1 MSIHQNLRRLRAQSG
16 MTQEQVAEQL
26 GLTRQA
32 LSSYESGRTR
42 PDIDMLLRL
51 CQVYHTDLEGL
62 VYGDTE
68 RLRWERRV
76 KLLAFSVLGVL
87 LALTAISSALLWSA
101 HTFFPLTDGQIVQA
115 GDAVVEAHF
124 RLADAWEAVDGLILT
139 TALLGFLA
147 LLLMARGEKRRAGW
161 KKELLYLAV
170 LAAGVLLLPLP
181 FALTDPAFGPID
193 YLITPLSVV
202 MRMLLFA
209 LLMVFCR
216 PPEEETALAEKPRHS
231 KAKKAKA
238 QPPAKPG
245 LVRLWAPPAAAAVV
259 MMAVC
264 GAASRVIFGFLF

>member
-42 PDIDMLLRL
+42 PDIDTLLRL

-76 KLLAFSVLGVL
+76 KILAFSVLGAL
-87 LALTAISSALLWSA
+87 LALTALSSALLWSA
-101 HTFFPLTDGQIVQA
+101 HTFFPLTDGQIVQTGGA
-115 GDAVVEAHF
+115 AMEAHF
-124 RLADAWEAVDGLILT
+124 RLTDAWEGVDSLILT
-139 TALLGFLA
+139 VALMGFLA
-147 LLLMARGEKRRAGW
+147 LLLMMRGEKRRVAW
-161 KKELLYLAV
+161 KKKLLYLAG

-193 YLITPLSVV
+193 YLITPLLAVG
-202 MRMLLFA
+202 RMLFFFA
-209 LLMVFCR
+209 LDAVFCLVER
-216 PPEEETALAEKPRHS
+216 KRRGAAPEKP
-231 KAKKAKA
+231 
-238 QPPAKPG
+238 
-245 LVRLWAPPAAAAVV
+245 
-259 MMAVC
+259 
-264 GAASRVIFGFLF
+264 

>member
-26 GLTRQA
+26 GVTRQA

-209 LLMVFCR
+209 LLD
-216 PPEEETALAEKPRHS
+216 
-231 KAKKAKA
+231 
-238 QPPAKPG
+238 
-245 LVRLWAPPAAAAVV
+245 LVLRLVERRRNSAAAREP
-259 MMAVC
+259 
-264 GAASRVIFGFLF
+264 S